1 MRRLILL
8 AAFTAF
14 AAQPALAETEKP
26 AKEKKICRSEE
37 RTGSIM
43 MHTTCHTEQE
53 WADIDTA
60 NRRGAEHALG
70 RDGVGSGGN
79 AAEKG
84 LLPK

>member
-1 MRRLILL
+1 MFRLIFL

-14 AAQPALAETEKP
+14 AAQPALAETKETT
-26 AKEKKICRSEE
+26 KEKKICRTEE

-53 WADIDTA
+53 WADIDAA

-70 RDGVGSGGN
+70 RDGVGLGGN